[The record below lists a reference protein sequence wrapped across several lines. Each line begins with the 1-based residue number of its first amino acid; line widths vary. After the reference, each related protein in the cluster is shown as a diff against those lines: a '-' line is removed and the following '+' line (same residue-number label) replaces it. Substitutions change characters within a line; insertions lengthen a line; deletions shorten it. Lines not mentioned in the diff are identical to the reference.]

1 MSILAI
7 QMITLLREK
16 GSKAKPESG
25 IAESGVRVDSAAAT
39 LTPALAI
46 CSAKLCQ
53 EPHNTTTR
61 RHPWPRGSSAAASL
75 CPSWHPSWATAGNWY
90 MDCTQQ
96 TIMNMAFYFNLLSYS
111 NMMTNFMFNF
121 LFPIAQ
127 ELEEFVLI
135 ICLFKI

>member
-1 MSILAI
+1 
-7 QMITLLREK
+7 
-16 GSKAKPESG
+16 
-25 IAESGVRVDSAAAT
+25 
-39 LTPALAI
+39 
-46 CSAKLCQ
+46 
-53 EPHNTTTR
+53 
-61 RHPWPRGSSAAASL
+61 
-75 CPSWHPSWATAGNWY
+75 